1 MDSVE
6 AEIIES
12 SQTVEML
19 QGKGKM
25 VLTNNFEYVFYG
37 NECVCLNERDRL

>member
-1 MDSVE
+1 MDNFIKVFVMDSVE

-25 VLTNNFEYVFYG
+25 VLTNTF
-37 NECVCLNERDRL
+37 